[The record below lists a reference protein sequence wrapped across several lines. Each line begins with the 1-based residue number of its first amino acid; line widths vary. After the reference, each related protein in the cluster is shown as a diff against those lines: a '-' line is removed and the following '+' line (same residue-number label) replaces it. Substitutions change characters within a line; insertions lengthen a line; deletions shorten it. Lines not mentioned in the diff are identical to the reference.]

1 MQKRS
6 FLSAALALAA
16 GLLISASAQAQLAL
30 GRDYVN
36 IEPPQPTDN
45 PAKIEVVEFF
55 SYGCPHCNDFHPLIS
70 KWAAKLPA
78 DVSFRRVPIGTQAQL
93 KLLAKAYYGLESL
106 GQTHATHTA
115 LFNAI
120 HRERLDPSTEDKL
133 LAFLGRIGQDT
144 ARVKQA
150 MNSFGVQTK
159 AQQGLK
165 LAESS
170 GVDSVPQLTIAG
182 RWRTGPGIVGAPG
195 QAEAVSG
202 QQACAVADYLIK
214 QARGKA

>member
-1 MQKRS
+1 MKRRD
-6 FLSAALALAA
+6 LSALLALAPLA
-16 GLLISASAQAQLAL
+16 DLASAQGAPVEGKHYIRLGQAL
-30 GRDYVN
+30 PSTPG
-36 IEPPQPTDN
+36 
-45 PAKIEVVEFF
+45 KIEVVEFF
-55 SYGCPHCNDFHPLIS
+55 FYLCPHCFAFDPVLEQWL
-70 KWAAKLPA
+70 KTLPA

-106 GQTHATHTA
+106 GQTHATHSA

-120 HRERLDPSTEDKL
+120 HRERLDLSTEDKL
-133 LAFLGRIGQDT
+133 LAFLGRIGQDP

>member
-1 MQKRS
+1 MQQQATQPD
-6 FLSAALALAA
+6 LILMDCEMPGID
-16 GLLISASAQAQLAL
+16 GLEATRRI
-30 GRDYVN
+30 R
-36 IEPPQPTDN
+36 
-45 PAKIEVVEFF
+45 
-55 SYGCPHCNDFHPLIS
+55 
-70 KWAAKLPA
+70 A
-78 DVSFRRVPIGTQAQL
+78 DARFRRVPIGTQAQL

-106 GQTHATHTA
+106 GQTHATHSA

-120 HRERLDPSTEDKL
+120 HRERLDLSTEDKL
-133 LAFLGRIGQDT
+133 LAFLGRIGQDP

-202 QQACAVADYLIK
+202 QQACAVADFLIK